1 MTYARTA
8 HNPRDLLADIAPR
21 GSAPWMAA
29 RMTAM
34 FGDMPP
40 AFEAV
45 LDVLVEAL
53 ERATAARRRF
63 PLAD

>member
-8 HNPRDLLADIAPR
+8 HNPHDLLADIAPR
-21 GSAPWMAA
+21 GSMAA

-40 AFEAV
+40 ALEAV
-45 LDVLVEAL
+45 VDVLVEAL